1 MVTTATLKTKGSIS
15 FQFCVYKLDYCSVS
29 HIRQF
34 TVGQHICLRNSHN
47 INNGVFAQQRGTC
60 HLNNGRGS
68 LGGSHAEHGPALI
81 VDPVHVA
88 APEHEQVE
96 DVEVAHAGRR
106 KQGGL
111 ALLVEKWLKGPLYL
125 KKIPLPA
132 IKSESWH

>member
-1 MVTTATLKTKGSIS
+1 MLNGYHCYLENERFDIFSILNVQTRLLQCFPYS
-15 FQFCVYKLDYCSVS
+15 PIYC
-29 HIRQF
+29 RP
-34 TVGQHICLRNSHN
+34 
-47 INNGVFAQQRGTC
+47 TC

-96 DVEVAHAGRR
+96 NVEVAHAGRR

-111 ALLVEKWLKGPLYL
+111 ALLVEKWLKGLL
-125 KKIPLPA
+125 KAKVGIEVFPRN
-132 IKSESWH
+132 